1 MRLIHAS
8 VPASRASLALGV
20 AVALVTLWTA
30 CGLDKA
36 TIPPLSGPAET
47 GVSVA
52 LSAHPDVIT
61 ADGYSTVSAQVL
73 LRNTAG
79 QPIPGQAVYF
89 AIQNQDGVFVDI
101 GTLSTNTAVTNGNG
115 IAQVIYTA
123 PPRTDATGHQRV
135 MIAARPIAGDSL
147 GQFYRTVSIDLR
159 SAEPILF
166 PGNATDPKCT
176 FVVEPGTGILSLGQD
191 MLAQSTSTAVPPDVI
206 IRYEW
211 DLGDGESTDDKPD
224 IVHRYG
230 FTGSYTLVHVV
241 TTRNGGQSTC
251 AKAIIVR

>member
-1 MRLIHAS
+1 MKLVQALSPVARTRLAFG
-8 VPASRASLALGV
+8 LT
-20 AVALVTLWTA
+20 VALSTGWTG
-30 CGLDKA
+30 CGLDKV
-36 TIPPLSGPAET
+36 TVPPLSGPAET
-47 GVSVA
+47 AVSIA

-61 ADGYSTVSAQVL
+61 ADGYSTVSAQAV

-101 GTLSTNTAVTNGNG
+101 GTLSTTTAVTNGNG

-166 PGNATDPKCT
+166 PGNAADPHCS
-176 FVVEPGTGILSLGQD
+176 FVVEPGTGVLSLGQD
-191 MLAQSTSTAVPPDVI
+191 MLAQSTSAAVPPDVI

-230 FTGSYTLVHVV
+230 FTGVYSLVHVV
-241 TTRNGGQSTC
+241 TTRNGGQATC
-251 AKAIIVR
+251 SRAITVR